1 MASLNHGISCPFK
14 VGQEQASVQQ
24 QHSPSLPSIAP
35 GVTEKTGAPVPY
47 QLALQMPRHP
57 PQEETIR
64 LVVHPHSIT
73 ETRRN
78 SSNKRKKSHK
88 TMQPGCLLAIG
99 ACSCR
104 GGREGGPVPI
114 PVPRPDGQQLS
125 QVQLW
130 TRDSRRT
137 FKVNLRREKR
147 AKVSPPH
154 TCPSHVAR
162 AVCAQ
167 QDGFS
172 RD

>member
-104 GGREGGPVPI
+104 GGREGLSPSLSLALMASSSAKCSFGPGTQGE
-114 PVPRPDGQQLS
+114 RL
-125 QVQLW
+125 
-130 TRDSRRT
+130 
-137 FKVNLRREKR
+137 K
-147 AKVSPPH
+147 
-154 TCPSHVAR
+154 
-162 AVCAQ
+162 
-167 QDGFS
+167 
-172 RD
+172 